1 MMKEKSSQLGGIY
14 LLSLLS
20 GILMYIGWPTIGFF
34 PFLFLGL
41 IPLFFIYS
49 ILEKKQ
55 IKRKLLVL
63 FTSFFL
69 AHFIW
74 IGGSLSWMYAVS
86 VKTYF
91 VAIILESLIFSLPFC
106 LLFLS
111 KGFGKN
117 GKWFFFSFIWI
128 LMEYLNQ
135 QWSIG
140 TPYFILGSGLG
151 QNPWL
156 IQIYEYIGIEGGSV
170 FILLL
175 NLSFFFI
182 IENYRNKTKYTKN
195 LVFMAI
201 STLPFVCSLFIKT
214 DSTQIKNDQLNI
226 SVLHTN
232 LEPYSDENHA
242 HPEKMINS
250 LLAISKATSNNE
262 ELIVWPETI
271 ISNMGWL
278 TNQQVD
284 TTYKIISNY
293 YATNKPKFALCL
305 GGYAFSVNFKGKEDP
320 YAQFEAQRGFYYNAH
335 NVAMT
340 YTNANLPD
348 VRSKEIFVPFQE
360 RIPYLEH
367 FPLMKYLADVVGAN
381 TRVSLYEAGN
391 EVHKT
396 SNGHKFMP
404 ILCYESIFPLF
415 LSEKG
420 EEIDFYVI
428 LANEYWNKNI
438 NGSEQYLYNN
448 VAIAIQSRIPI
459 CRSSNGGISAII
471 DKEGN
476 IIATKKGNDVGLLN
490 AKVEKKTEE
499 TVYESIRGVFSKIAM
514 FGFFTIIIIGLF
526 QKLFLKKSNK

>member
-14 LLSLLS
+14 LLALLS

-34 PFLFLGL
+34 PLLFLGL

-63 FTSFFL
+63 FTSFFF

-91 VAIILESLIFSLPFC
+91 VAIVLESFIFSLPFC
-106 LLFLS
+106 FMFLS
-111 KGFGKN
+111 KGIGKN

-128 LMEYLNQ
+128 FMEYLNQ

-156 IQIYEYIGIEGGSV
+156 IQVYEYIGIEGGSV
-170 FILLL
+170 FILLV

-182 IENYRNKTKYTKN
+182 LENFRNKTKYSKN

-201 STLPFVCSLFIKT
+201 SILPFVCSLLIKS
-214 DSTQIKNDQLNI
+214 DSTYIKNDQLNI

-232 LEPYSDENHA
+232 LEPYSNENHA
-242 HPEKMINS
+242 HPEKMVNE
-250 LLAISKATSNNE
+250 LWAISKSTTYNE

-271 ISNMGWL
+271 IANMGWL

-284 TTYKIISNY
+284 TTYKLISNFY
-293 YATNKPKFALCL
+293 GLNKPKFALCL

-320 YAQFEAQRGFYYNAH
+320 YAQYEAQRGFYYNAH

-340 YTNANLPD
+340 YTSSNLPD

-367 FPLMKYLADVVGAN
+367 FPMMKYLADVVGAN

-391 EVHKT
+391 QVHKT
-396 SNGHKFMP
+396 AEGHKFMP

-428 LANEYWNKNI
+428 LANEFWNKNI
-438 NGSEQYLYNN
+438 KGSEQYLYNN

-471 DKEGN
+471 DKDGN
-476 IIATKKGNDVGLLN
+476 IIATKKGNDIGLLN

-499 TVYESIRGVFSKIAM
+499 TFYESIRGVFSKIAM
-514 FGFFTIIIIGLF
+514 IGFITIIVLGLF
-526 QKLFLKKSNK
+526 QKFFLMKSNS